1 MPKSPLEK
9 LKLERR
15 QVRRAFTKTFNDG
28 APFLDKSALSEE
40 DLSTLKSIVS
50 ALTTEFNDCQELD
63 KELRS
68 IVLEE
73 IDDETEQDAFFDE
86 VNEVT
91 SVNRGKIA
99 KLEFLLSKFEKK
111 CSASPTPVASKLPDL
126 QLPFFDGKI
135 TEWFGFWERFQ
146 SQVGNLPDLPNTAK
160 FTYLIGQLRGE
171 ALKTVKGIIPSEQNY
186 SVLEKTLVEN
196 FGHSRRIIR
205 AHVNNILNTPKP
217 THSASSLREYYNS
230 TMGDIRSLQ
239 ALEID
244 ISACA
249 PFIVPIMEEK
259 LPTKV
264 RSSIGD
270 CGEDKKF
277 DLDLFTKRL
286 KDYIIR
292 EEQSQA
298 NFPRSAEQF
307 PAEYQT
313 QNYHVTSTL
322 SSNVNTRC
330 QFCKGPHATSHCN
343 MTSNDKTSTIIR
355 EKLCLNCLYPGHLVA
370 HCTARG
376 RCAKCKGKHHTSIH
390 GIRIHQNPIPSQSP
404 RQKGTNSKPPSQAST
419 NNAIAIEDMST
430 TKPMTLPSRTTI
442 VNCASALP
450 RFSETFKSSSDDCAT
465 TLPRSSETS
474 NDCAFA
480 LPRSPDSFINTPDES
495 SATGAVF
502 LKTAKAIAVS
512 SEKSLT
518 ARIFFDEG
526 SQRSYIRADFAAA
539 LDLTPKS
546 FETLSVC
553 GFGGTVTEKN
563 YGVTKIGLATPFGI
577 EYVTV
582 LVTDEIVQPLN
593 QHFSYKIK
601 SHPRLQKLNLANDF
615 SDSSFIVDILLG
627 ADAAFRFLGTVSD
640 PHSVPLIQESKFGH
654 ILSGPLLTPSESI
667 DISSNNIAVMTTQAN
682 VPPND
687 LSNEYF
693 DNDLSVE
700 NLISNSS
707 LCIQIERL
715 FQAQFVSG
723 VSTDTQSDEFLHSYR
738 QQIEFR
744 NGCYYAPLPWKSDH
758 PPLPSNLALCQQRL
772 AQVTS
777 RLNKLGLMQ
786 AYRNVMAEHLT
797 NGYIE
802 EVKDLQTPWPE
813 QGCHYL
819 PHFFVLKDS
828 ETTPL
833 RIVFAANSG
842 HVSLNDCL
850 HTGPCLLNNLV
861 ELLIRFRIP
870 KYAFVAD
877 IQRAFLN
884 IKLKEEDRPYVR
896 FLWYKD
902 NDPSKE
908 ICVYPYTTIVF
919 GHTSSPMSLG
929 AVLLEHLQ
937 KYSHPTAVDLSNK
950 LYVDNLLSGV
960 DNEAD
965 AISYFEKAR
974 EILQEGHFTLR
985 QWSTNSAALQET
997 IRFNNAGSTSQP
1009 ISLLGLS
1016 WDTSNDTLSFQAKQ
1030 FDSSADSL
1038 TKRAVLSIASQLF
1051 DPLGLV
1057 LPVTI
1062 TARLFIAEL
1071 WDEKIGWDQ
1080 PLPQTKLNVWQNI
1093 EQELNAVSRLQFPR
1107 WVDFDSNEPVY
1118 LHVFTDASKS
1128 VIGAVAYLTQGNKS
1142 VLVGS
1147 KSKLAPRGKQK
1158 LTIPQLE
1165 LNAMLLGAQ
1174 FCENTLCIVRKDLPD
1189 ARVRLWTD
1197 SEIALFWLSST
1208 RKLKQFVQNKVDAI
1222 RSKFEASC
1230 WGHTPSQDNP
1240 ADLVSRGCSAK
1251 TLENSTLWHKGPSW
1265 VCHKSSWP
1273 QWPKS
1278 AVTSATV
1285 MTAVTEQQL
1294 PTQDATICN
1303 VIDIGKFNYYSR
1315 LLNTSVYVNR
1325 FCYSTGVKGT
1335 PTVDELQFIEKAWI
1349 KHEQQ
1354 CHYPQVFSYLFS
1366 PEPRNNAHTPPIVR
1380 QLNLFIGDDGLIHT
1394 KGRFTRNSSL
1404 ILLPK
1409 HSYLTKLIILHCHH
1423 RMCHVGVGGTIVSL
1437 RDRFWVPSA
1446 RSETRRY
1453 LSKCI
1458 QCKRVSGRHYS
1469 LPLPPELP
1477 HFRFDTSIRPFS
1489 NVGVDF
1495 TGHLIVKNRSG
1506 EHIKV
1511 YICLFTC
1518 LTTRA
1523 INLEIVEDMTTSSFL
1538 QAFRRHCSLFSTP
1551 RLLLSDN
1558 AKTFKS
1564 ADQDL
1569 ETLLS
1574 HFDSVPV
1581 RHALAQR
1588 RIRFLY
1594 IPARSPHWGGV
1605 YERLIGLVKSALKK
1619 VLGRSLITLAE
1630 LYTLIKEIQAV
1641 LNDRPLTSLNS
1652 EIDDLEPLTP
1662 SHLLFG
1668 FNVTPLPHPPLDSVA
1683 YDPTFGDSDKV
1694 TRAQHQRTSLYNH
1707 FINRFQR
1714 EYMSTL
1720 REMHS
1725 NQNKK
1730 RLDPPRTIQIG
1741 DVVLVA
1747 DTDTAKHRWPLGIVE
1762 KLIEGKDNHCRAA
1775 VVKTANGY
1783 TTRSIVKLYPL
1794 ELRLDEHDIENSN
1807 KNSNEEYRAVID
1819 KSRPT
1824 RKAAFNAR
1832 DAVMAQLIDE
1842 QHD

>member
-1 MPKSPLEK
+1 MPKSPFEK

-15 QVRRAFTKTFNDG
+15 QARRTFTKTFND
-28 APFLDKSALSEE
+28 AAVFFKETALSDEV
-40 DLSTLKSIVS
+40 LSTLKSIAS
-50 ALTTEFNDCQELD
+50 ALNAEFKNCLELD

-73 IDDETEQDAFFDE
+73 IDDQNQQDAFFDE
-86 VNEVT
+86 VNDVT
-91 SVNRGKIA
+91 LVNRGKLA
-99 KLEFLLSKFEKK
+99 KLEFFLSKFDKK
-111 CSASPTPVASKLPDL
+111 RNTSSEPLSSTTHSALRSKLPDL
-126 QLPFFDGKI
+126 QLPIFDGKS
-135 TEWFGFWERFQ
+135 TEWLGFWERFQ

-171 ALKTVKGIIPSEQNY
+171 ALTTVKGSIPSEQNY

-196 FGHSRRIIR
+196 FGHPRRIIR
-205 AHVNNILNTPKP
+205 AHVNNILNMPKP
-217 THSASSLREYYNS
+217 IHSASSLRQFYNS
-230 TMGDIRSLQ
+230 IMGDIRSLE

-249 PFIVPIMEEK
+249 PFIVPILEEK
-259 LPTKV
+259 LQPKV

-270 CGEDKKF
+270 CGEGKKF
-277 DLDLFTKRL
+277 DLDLFTKNL
-286 KDYIIR
+286 KEFISR
-292 EEQSQA
+292 EEQSQV
-298 NFPRSAEQF
+298 NFPQPAERS
-307 PAEYQT
+307 EYQT
-313 QNYHVTSTL
+313 QNFHITSTL
-322 SSNVNTRC
+322 SSNVSTRC
-330 QFCKGPHATSHCN
+330 QLCKGPHATSHCD
-343 MTSNDKTSTIIR
+343 MTSNDKISTVIR
-355 EKLCLNCLYPGHLVA
+355 EKLCLNCLYSGHLVA
-370 HCTARG
+370 NCTARG

-390 GIRIHQNPIPSQSP
+390 GIRIHQNAVPSQYP
-404 RQKGTNSKPPSQAST
+404 RQKTTATPPSHTST
-419 NNAIAIEDMST
+419 NNAIATEDTSI
-430 TKPMTLPSRTTI
+430 TKPMPSSSRSTA
-442 VNCASALP
+442 VNCAPAMPHPSDALA
-450 RFSETFKSSSDDCAT
+450 DALVD
-465 TLPRSSETS
+465 TS
-474 NDCAFA
+474 V
-480 LPRSPDSFINTPDES
+480 ES
-495 SATGAVF
+495 NAIGAIF
-502 LKTAKAIAVS
+502 LKTAKAVAISA
-512 SEKSLT
+512 EKTLT
-518 ARIFFDEG
+518 ARLFFDEG
-526 SQRSYIRADFAAA
+526 SQRSYIRADFASA
-539 LDLTPKS
+539 LDLTPTS

-553 GFGGTVTEKN
+553 GFGGTVTEKR
-563 YGVTKIGLATPFGI
+563 YGVTKIGLATPAGV
-577 EYVTV
+577 EYVNV
-582 LVTDEIVQPLN
+582 LVTDEIVQPLS
-593 QHFSYKIK
+593 QHFSFDIK
-601 SHPRLQKLNLANDF
+601 SHPRLQNLNLANDF
-615 SDSSFIVDILLG
+615 SDSSFVVDILLG
-627 ADAAFRFLGTVSD
+627 ADTAFRFLGTVSD
-640 PHSVPLIQESKFGH
+640 SHSIPLIQESKFGH
-654 ILSGPLLTPSESI
+654 VLSGPMLRSSEAINVLTQNVPAITQTIALPFTGLSNDHVDN
-667 DISSNNIAVMTTQAN
+667 DISVQ
-682 VPPND
+682 
-687 LSNEYF
+687 
-693 DNDLSVE
+693 
-700 NLISNSS
+700 NLVDNSS
-707 LCIQIERL
+707 LGIQLERL
-715 FQAQFVSG
+715 FQTQFVSEPAQDKQC
-723 VSTDTQSDEFLHSYR
+723 SEFLHSYR

-744 NGCYYAPLPWKSDH
+744 NGSYYAPLPWKPDH

-777 RLNKLGLMQ
+777 RLDKLGLMQ
-786 AYRNVMAEHLT
+786 AYCNVMAEHLA

-842 HVSLNDCL
+842 NVSLNDCL
-850 HTGPCLLNNLV
+850 YTGPCLLNNLV
-861 ELLIRFRIP
+861 ELLIRFHFP

-884 IKLKEEDRPYVR
+884 IKLKEEDRPFVR

-908 ICVYPYTTIVF
+908 ICVYTYTTIVF
-919 GHTSSPMSLG
+919 GHTSSPMTLG

-960 DNEAD
+960 ENEAD
-965 AISYFEKAR
+965 AITYFEKAR
-974 EILQEGHFTLR
+974 EILREGHFTLR
-985 QWSTNSAALQET
+985 QWSTNSAALQEA
-997 IRFNNAGSTSQP
+997 IRLNNAGSASELT
-1009 ISLLGLS
+1009 SLLGLL

-1030 FDSSADSL
+1030 FDSPADSL
-1038 TKRAVLSIASQLF
+1038 TKRTVLSIASQLF

-1062 TARLFIAEL
+1062 VARLFIAEL

-1080 PLPQTKLNVWQNI
+1080 PLPPPKFNVWQNI
-1093 EQELNAVSRLQFPR
+1093 EKELNAVSLLQFSR
-1107 WVDFDSNEPVY
+1107 WIDFTSCEPVY

-1128 VIGAVAYLTQGNKS
+1128 VIGAVAYLCQGKKS
-1142 VLVGS
+1142 VLIGS
-1147 KSKLAPRGKQK
+1147 KSKLAPRSKHT

-1165 LNAMLLGAQ
+1165 LSAMLLGVQ
-1174 FCENTLCIVRKDLPD
+1174 YCENILCIVRKDFLD
-1189 ARVRLWTD
+1189 VCVRLWTD

-1222 RSKFEASC
+1222 RSKFETSC

-1251 TLENSTLWHKGPSW
+1251 ALQTSTIWHTGPSW
-1265 VCHKSSWP
+1265 ICHKSLWP

-1278 AVTSATV
+1278 AVTSATI
-1285 MTAVTEQQL
+1285 MTVVTEQQL
-1294 PTQDATICN
+1294 PTQDVSICN
-1303 VIDIGKFNYYSR
+1303 IIDIRKFNYYSR
-1315 LLNTSVYVNR
+1315 LLNTSVYVLR
-1325 FCYSTGVKGT
+1325 FCYRTGVKGT
-1335 PTVDELQFIEKAWI
+1335 PTVDELQSTENAWLR
-1349 KHEQQ
+1349 HEQQ
-1354 CHYPQVFSYLFS
+1354 RYYPQVFSYLLS
-1366 PEPRNNAHTPPIVR
+1366 PEPRRNLHIPPIVR
-1380 QLNLFIGDDGLIHT
+1380 QLNLFLGEDGLIHT

-1409 HSYLTKLIILHCHH
+1409 HSYLTKLIILNCHH

-1453 LSKCI
+1453 LSKCV

-1477 HFRFDTSIRPFS
+1477 HFRFDTFIRPFS

-1558 AKTFKS
+1558 AQTFKC

-1569 ETLLS
+1569 EILLS
-1574 HFDSVPV
+1574 HFDSLPV
-1581 RHALAQR
+1581 KNALAQR

-1605 YERLIGLVKSALKK
+1605 YQRLIGLVKPSLKK

-1641 LNDRPLTSLNS
+1641 LNDHPLTSLNS
-1652 EIDDLEPLTP
+1652 ELDDLEPLTP

-1668 FNVTPLPHPPLDSVA
+1668 FNVTSLPHPPLDSDA
-1683 YDPTFGDSDKV
+1683 YDPTFGDSDKI

-1725 NQNKK
+1725 NQNNK
-1730 RLDPPRTIQIG
+1730 RIEPQSTIKRG
-1741 DVVLVA
+1741 DIVLVA
-1747 DTDTAKHRWPLGIVE
+1747 DTDMSKHRWPLGVVD
-1762 KLIEGKDNHCRAA
+1762 KLIQGNDNYCRAA
-1775 VVKTANGY
+1775 VVRTASGH

-1794 ELRLDEHDIENSN
+1794 ELNVREDRPEERTVESSGINSSEEHC
-1807 KNSNEEYRAVID
+1807 ID
-1819 KSRPT
+1819 KKRPKRLAASSAREKI
-1824 RKAAFNAR
+1824 RK
-1832 DAVMAQLIDE
+1832 QLIDNS
-1842 QHD
+1842 QD